1 MKLVKRARI
10 YHALIYV
17 SAIIN
22 YQLQCY
28 DIQLL
33 EVSIIQHVCPVLTDG
48 YGSGYIVFPVRRRK
62 KNKAEIIKSSSKSSL
77 RLR

>member
-1 MKLVKRARI
+1 MKLVKRA
-10 YHALIYV
+10 IYV